1 MNVENVFVVPKPDTD
16 QDSGLQEDCRL
27 VTQLLRRVLREQPSL
42 TLPEA
47 FAVLKWKVMRICLF
61 DWDSMEPIEID

>member
-1 MNVENVFVVPKPDTD
+1 MKVENVFVVPKQNVY
-16 QDSGLQEDCRL
+16 QDLGLQEDCRL

-47 FAVLKWKVMRICLF
+47 FAVLRWKVMRICIF
-61 DWDSMEPIEID
+61 DWEAMEPVEID